1 MNGIVIELRRQGF
14 NVLHIPHAGMEFDE
28 ILECVKQ
35 VEFEDDY
42 INLAIRGNIGSNKN
56 SFQIMNSYLSY
67 SISFLI
73 WGSKLNKLNNIIK
86 SRDKI
91 GLLRWVAIEN
101 TPKFDM
107 K

>member
-1 MNGIVIELRRQGF
+1 MIELRRQGF
-14 NVLHIPHAGMEFDE
+14 NVLYIPHSGLDFDD

-56 SFQIMNSYLSY
+56 IFQIISSYLSY

-73 WGSKLNKLNNIIK
+73 WWSKLNELINIVK
-86 SRDKI
+86 RRDKI
-91 GLLRWVAIEN
+91 ALLRWVTIYS
-101 TPKFDM
+101 PKLFDM